1 MHILSAQSH
10 TISVKKNFILCGLAG
25 WCMEVLW
32 TGLGSIVS
40 RDPKLTCRTS
50 MWMFAIYGL
59 ASFLAPISKR
69 LKGKSTFCR
78 GGLYTLLIFAT
89 EYTTGAVLKKF
100 HCCPWDYSGQPGNIQ
115 GLINLCY
122 APLWFCVGLFF
133 EKFLSVI
140 PGEK

>member
-1 MHILSAQSH
+1 M
-10 TISVKKNFILCGLAG
+10 KKNFILCGLAG

-50 MWMFAIYGL
+50 VWMFPIYGM
-59 ASFLAPISKR
+59 AAFLAPISQR
-69 LKGKSTFCR
+69 LKDKSTLIR
-78 GGLYTLLIFAT
+78 GGLYTVLIFVT
-89 EYTTGAVLKKF
+89 EYTTGAILKKF
-100 HCCPWDYSGQPGNIQ
+100 KRCPWDYTGQPANIQ

-122 APLWFCVGLFF
+122 TPLWFGAGLFF
-133 EKFLSVI
+133 ERFLTVI

>member
-1 MHILSAQSH
+1 MSTLRHN
-10 TISVKKNFILCGLAG
+10 ISMKKNFILCGLAG

-50 MWMFAIYGL
+50 VWMFPIYGL
-59 ASFLAPISKR
+59 AAFLSPISRR
-69 LKGKSTFCR
+69 LNGKNTFFR

-100 HCCPWDYSGQPGNIQ
+100 HRCPWDYSEQPANVH

-122 APLWFCVGLFF
+122 TPLWFGAGLFF
-133 EKFLSVI
+133 EKMLS
-140 PGEK
+140 EANTK